1 MKRRLFLIVM
11 LVVFFIAS
19 LSAGAEFYLRPNFL
33 VSYDTNVFSDPLPK
47 YEENTYEER
56 QFTGFLKRT
65 GLGLFLDMDVFFS
78 ESGRTGLSVS
88 FLYGH
93 PISTEAWVVEGEKKL
108 PTGNNAEEKINAIPI
123 KDGTWV
129 LDSTEPSLYFAI
141 GPMFRGKL
149 GGVDIGIAVRASA
162 GSVNLFKDSVNLG
175 LQIEPY
181 IMVPLGSDHWKLS
194 AGLLYDAHFF
204 DFLLNSKDK
213 IYRDDY
219 FLLTLGGYVGITYR
233 WGN

>member
-11 LVVFFIAS
+11 LVVFSIAS

-33 VSYDTNVFSDPLPK
+33 ATYDTNVFSDPLPK
-47 YEENTYEER
+47 YTT
-56 QFTGFLKRT
+56 QTGLIKRT
-65 GLGLFLDMDVFFS
+65 GLGLYLDSDVFFA
-78 ESGRTGLSVS
+78 ENGRTGLSIS
-88 FLYGH
+88 FLYSQ
-93 PISTEAWVVEGEKKL
+93 PVKTEAWLVEEGKGDDL
-108 PTGNNAEEKINAIPI
+108 DAGR
-123 KDGTWV
+123 WV
-129 LDSTEPSLYFAI
+129 LNTEPSLYFAI

-162 GSVNLFKDSVNLG
+162 GSINLFKDSVNLG

-204 DFLLNSKDK
+204 DFLLNSEAK
-213 IYRDDY
+213 IYRDRY
-219 FLLTLGGYVGITYR
+219 FLLTVGGYVGITYR